1 MPVATVPVSPNNSG
15 NSLLVRV
22 RDGVDESDFLPAF
35 TEWARKQLRAG
46 NYYVRGV
53 QTYEDII
60 EKDMKE
66 VHQHFRVRS
75 ILGVF
80 FLFCLFLGVT
90 GTFWMQTRSRREEI
104 GIMKSFGAT
113 RNTVMRIFLIEGFV
127 LTTLAVAVACFL
139 YLQYALKEGLYNPL
153 PNSGNNLNILGGAR
167 FWFEH
172 FQQHFTVI
180 SLLTWV
186 LLLVVV
192 CIGIYLPAR
201 GICRIPPTDALRE
214 E

>member
-1 MPVATVPVSPNNSG
+1 MHSPNRFWILQINSILIFKCTIYQFVIELIAI
-15 NSLLVRV
+15 NSLIVL
-22 RDGVDESDFLPAF
+22 
-35 TEWARKQLRAG
+35 LRCLL
-46 NYYVRGV
+46 
-53 QTYEDII
+53 T
-60 EKDMKE
+60 
-66 VHQHFRVRS
+66 S
-75 ILGVF
+75 LF
-80 FLFCLFLGVT
+80 FLFFLFMGVT